1 MTFPK
6 SVISIGDSAFNGCTA
21 LASVTIPKNTLSIGT
36 SAFADCTFKEVTI
49 NAKSSYQDDS
59 FESTVKINNY

>member
-1 MTFPK
+1 M
-6 SVISIGDSAFNGCTA
+6 
-21 LASVTIPKNTLSIGT
+21 TIPKNTLSIGT